1 MLEQLLARHCGP
13 ALAGIKPG
21 NIVSVSKTRY
31 HYIENQISELNGQLN
46 GKDIYV
52 RILCSCERRAL
63 VLVYRRKVLTEYL
76 SRPEISKLLED
87 FGYKR
92 SASLE
97 QKLKMLKSRLSEREF
112 PHEIGAFLGY
122 PAHDIYGFINH
133 KDDGCLLTGEWK
145 VYAEPEAAARMFRRY
160 KLCRLALL
168 KRVQSGLSLSR
179 IFHAA

>member
-21 NIVSVSKTRY
+21 NIVSVSKTRC
-31 HYIENQISELNGQLN
+31 HDIENQISELNGQLN

-87 FGYKR
+87 FGY
-92 SASLE
+92 
-97 QKLKMLKSRLSEREF
+97 KSRLSEREF

>member
-31 HYIENQISELNGQLN
+31 NDIENQISELNGQLN